1 MKFYIQVLQIAKV
14 CNKIIGPI
22 LGESNKIKTAKLKV
36 LLETIK
42 FGGIKNK
49 NKKCKKKKKSLQT
62 RDNNLNNKQV
72 INNIIVTLGICDF
85 LNLFKH

>member
-14 CNKIIGPI
+14 CNKIIGPT
-22 LGESNKIKTAKLKV
+22 LGKPNKIKTAKLKV
-36 LLETIK
+36 LLETIQ

-49 NKKCKKKKKSLQT
+49 NKKCKKKGSLQT

-72 INNIIVTLGICDF
+72 INNFIVTLGICDF